1 MDRFEILTGNEL
13 TTGASVYLDAQGRWV
28 EGIDNA
34 RLFRPD
40 EAEARDA
47 AIAAT
52 RKTMRILSLET
63 ETVKL
68 VDGKVVA
75 DRIRERIRAL
85 GPTAPAF
92 DRQHLDEDAHV
103 SI

>member
-13 TTGASVYLDAQGRWV
+13 TTGASVYLDAAGRWV
-28 EGIDNA
+28 EGIENA
-34 RLFRPD
+34 RLFRAD

-52 RKTMRILSLET
+52 RKTLRILSLEV
-63 ETVKL
+63 ETVT
-68 VDGKVVA
+68 VQDGAIVP
-75 DRIRERIRAL
+75 DRMRERIRAL

>member
-1 MDRFEILTGNEL
+1 MASFEILTGNEL
-13 TTGASVYLDAQGRWV
+13 TTGASVYLDAEGRWV
-28 EGIDNA
+28 EGIENA
-34 RLFRPD
+34 RLFGSD
-40 EAEARDA
+40 EATARDA

-52 RKTMRILSLET
+52 KKTLRILSLET

-68 VDGKVVA
+68 VDGQIVP